1 MALGMGLDDTTPPRS
16 AAFAPTMP
24 MHRTVRPLRRA
35 FLALAVLLP
44 ALAGAA
50 EDPTIDIQQRGQG
63 WAFVVGGGLKSD
75 HKAVWKRLVELAG
88 GPGARFVVL
97 GTASNNPTTAADQ
110 AAEQLRSYGAVA
122 ETLPVSPLLKEP
134 SIAAA
139 ARDPALV
146 ARVRAAKG
154 VFFTGGSQDRITDN
168 LNPGGRATPLLQA
181 IWDVYRG
188 GGVVAGTSAGAAIM
202 SATMFRDAPDV
213 LKVMKGRWTE
223 GDEVGPGLGFVG
235 PDLFVDQHFLKRGRL
250 ARMLPLMAAKGLRIG
265 LGVEENSAAAVR
277 GDEVEVVGGKVMF
290 VDLTEATSDP
300 RLGAYN
306 IAGARLSLLDEGD
319 KLNVATRKL
328 TPSKAKLEGQ
338 FLDPA
343 APNYKPYYTRQPFQL
358 DFFGDNVIAVS
369 MALLIDAH
377 YNSIEGMAFDPLPA
391 AADPLG
397 TLGFRA
403 RLYKGP
409 GSRGWYTEATGAED
423 YTVQDLRLDV
433 SPVRMAQPLFQPWKP

>member
-1 MALGMGLDDTTPPRS
+1 M
-16 AAFAPTMP
+16 AFAIAFRRLRIHPPSMP
-24 MHRTVRPLRRA
+24 MPMPCSVHTLRRA
-35 FLALAVLLP
+35 IYALAVLLP

-50 EDPTIDIQQRGQG
+50 EDPAIDIKQRGQG
-63 WAFVVGGGLKSD
+63 WAFVIGGGLKSD

-110 AAEQLRSYGAVA
+110 AADQLRSYGAVA

-134 SIAAA
+134 AIAVAT
-139 ARDPALV
+139 RDPALV
-146 ARVRAAKG
+146 ARVRAARG
-154 VFFTGGSQDRITDN
+154 VFFTGGSQDRIVDN
-168 LNPGGRATPLLQA
+168 LYAGGRATPMLQA
-181 IWDVYRG
+181 IWDVYRA

-213 LKVMKGRWTE
+213 LKVMKGQWTE

-250 ARMLPLMAAKGLRIG
+250 ARMLPLMAAKGYRIG

-277 GDEVEVVGGKVMF
+277 GDEVEVVGGKALF
-290 VDLTEATSDP
+290 VDLSDAKTDP
-300 RLGAYN
+300 QLGAYN
-306 IAGARLSLLDEGD
+306 ITGARLSLLEEGD
-319 KLNVATRKL
+319 RLNLATRKL
-328 TPSKAKLEGQ
+328 TPAKAKLEGQ
-338 FLDPA
+338 LLDPA
-343 APNYKPYYTRQPFQL
+343 AAHYKPYYTRQPFLL
-358 DFFGDNVIAVS
+358 DFFGDNVVAAA
-369 MALLIDAH
+369 MGLLIDAH
-377 YNSIEGMAFDPLPA
+377 FNAIEGLAFDPLPA

-397 TLGFRA
+397 SLGFRA

-433 SPVRMAQPLFQPWKP
+433 SPVRMAQPLFLPWKR